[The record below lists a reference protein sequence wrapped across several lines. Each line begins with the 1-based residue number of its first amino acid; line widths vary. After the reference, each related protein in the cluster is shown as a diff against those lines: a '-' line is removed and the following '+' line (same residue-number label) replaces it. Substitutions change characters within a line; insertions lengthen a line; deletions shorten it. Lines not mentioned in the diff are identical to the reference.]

1 VTRIVCILGSVTPP
15 GRMNRAMDGAIQR
28 AASRGHDVEL
38 IDLANVTI
46 EYADARPLADRAD
59 DSAAVVETISTAD
72 AVVLASPVYRAS
84 MTGALKNLLDL
95 VPVEA
100 LLGKPVGIVAMGAT
114 QHHYLGVDHHLRD
127 VMAWFGALVAPTSV
141 YLASADFADGVLGEG
156 PAGALDALFD
166 TLSMLSDALTGRGEL
181 GPAPL
186 AKPAVRP
193 KAGA

>member
-1 VTRIVCILGSVTPP
+1 
-15 GRMNRAMDGAIQR
+15 MNRAMEGAMQR
-28 AASRGHDVEL
+28 AGSRGLDVEL

-59 DSAAVVETISTAD
+59 DSAAVIEAISAAN

-141 YLASADFADGVLGEG
+141 YLTSADFVDGVLSQG
-156 PAGALDALFD
+156 PAEALDALLD
-166 TLSMLSDALTGRGEL
+166 TLAVLSDALAASRDL

-186 AKPAVRP
+186 AKPAIRA
-193 KAGA
+193 KSDA

>member
-1 VTRIVCILGSVTPP
+1 
-15 GRMNRAMDGAIQR
+15 MNRAVEGAVQR

-38 IDLANVTI
+38 IDLADLTI
-46 EYADARPLADRAD
+46 EYADARPLSDRGD
-59 DSAAVVETISTAD
+59 DSAAVVAKVSAAD

-127 VMAWFGALVAPTSV
+127 VMAWFGALVAPNSV
-141 YLASADFADGVLGEG
+141 YLSSADFIDGVLSVG
-156 PAGALDALFD
+156 PAEALDALLD
-166 TLSMLSDALTGRGEL
+166 TLALLSGALSGKGEL

-193 KAGA
+193 KTGA